1 MKDALEII
9 EGARFRFFGGYY
21 TVVGRFE
28 VRFFVF
34 EVPFFSPISPWK
46 VCFLLG
52 RFINIF

>member
-34 EVPFFSPISPWK
+34 EVPFFQSNFALESM
-46 VCFLLG
+46 F
-52 RFINIF
+52 FIG